1 MSATPPGWP
10 FFAPSAPERVAAALE
25 LAGVREGEHVVDL
38 GCGDGQVLVAAL
50 ELGARVTG
58 VECDPELA
66 ASARKAV
73 KAAGG
78 RAAGQAHIVEADLFS
93 PDLLDRIDP
102 PDVVFCYLSPATLQ
116 RLLPLLRGL
125 PEGTRLVTVDFAV
138 PGLVVDERRAGARLY
153 VAPGRLRRIR
163 PSRVGWASDG
173 TLCVMPPSIT
183 SLTCLDAV
191 HGGGPVGLKLTG
203 ALGRRASAVAGLDTA
218 VRGAVVAVD
227 IRWNPNAPG
236 TVAHGY
242 VVVEGVRPHLVVVLF
257 ARDDQGQWDLSEAG
271 CTALLSRL
279 RTRSLPPPTR
289 VGDLLGA
296 LT

>member
-1 MSATPPGWP
+1 MSSTPPGWP
-10 FFAPSAPERVAAALE
+10 FFAPSAPERVTAALA
-25 LAGVREGEHVVDL
+25 LAGVKAGEHVVDL

-58 VECDPELA
+58 IECDRELA
-66 ASARKAV
+66 ASAREAV
-73 KAAGG
+73 AVAGG
-78 RAAGQAHIVEADLFS
+78 GAAARAQVVEADLFS

-138 PGLVVDERRAGARLY
+138 PGLVVDERQGGARLY
-153 VAPGRLRRIR
+153 VAPGRLRRAR
-163 PSRVGWASDG
+163 PSQVGWASDG
-173 TLCVMPPSIT
+173 TLCVMPPSVT
-183 SLTCLDAV
+183 SLTCLDAI
-191 HGGGPVGLKLTG
+191 HGGGEVGLTLTG
-203 ALGRRASAVAGLDTA
+203 ALGRYASAVAGLDSA
-218 VRGAVVAVD
+218 ARGAVVAVD
-227 IRWNPNAPG
+227 IRWKPNAPG

-257 ARDDQGQWDLSEAG
+257 ARDDQGQWDLSDAG

-289 VGDLLGA
+289 VCDLLGA